1 MPDQAPPPMDPRLV
15 GSLKDT
21 QRNATR
27 GKPLLLFSEFPHQ
40 TLMPDQAPP
49 PMDPRLVGSLAPSNP
64 MDPQAV
70 GGLNFPFVFAPGDG
84 TRAGHFLPRG
94 IVPEFYAKYTP
105 QPAPPGYQHR
115 RRSMISVCRFSSDFC
130 KP

>member
-1 MPDQAPPPMDPRLV
+1 V
-15 GSLKDT
+15 GSRIKPVKDT

-64 MDPQAV
+64 MDPQA
-70 GGLNFPFVFAPGDG
+70 PGDG

-115 RRSMISVCRFSSDFC
+115 RRSMISVCRFSFDFC